1 MSELAGDA
9 LRRVLEAVARD
20 SETLRMLQ
28 SDPDALAKKYSL
40 SPESVTAL
48 KRAEV
53 LVSLRPLRRKEITFE
68 TGTTITAGRLRD
80 ELTFETGTTITAGGT
95 TMTFETGTTITAGIR
110 GLLQDIAAE
119 SKTLQRLRL
128 DPESLIDEL
137 GIDRDQLDRLKDVR
151 TSVVMR
157 GRSITFETGTTI
169 EV

>member
-1 MSELAGDA
+1 
-9 LRRVLEAVARD
+9 
-20 SETLRMLQ
+20 
-28 SDPDALAKKYSL
+28 
-40 SPESVTAL
+40 VTAL
-48 KRAEV
+48 KRADV
-53 LVSLRPLRRKEITFE
+53 LLSLRPLRRKEMTFE

-110 GLLQDIAAE
+110 GLLRDIAAE

-151 TSVVMR
+151 ASVVMR
-157 GRSITFETGTTI
+157 GRAITFETGTTI